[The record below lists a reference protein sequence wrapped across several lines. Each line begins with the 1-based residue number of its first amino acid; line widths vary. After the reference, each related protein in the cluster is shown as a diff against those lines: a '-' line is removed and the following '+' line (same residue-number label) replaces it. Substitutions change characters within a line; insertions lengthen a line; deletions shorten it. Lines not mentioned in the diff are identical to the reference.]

1 MTVQLETISAK
12 DIDFNDLVKLAAA
25 RSLES
30 REAVFRTVSE
40 LLVDYGD
47 LRSEKERSLAGD
59 ILRHLLNDVETSL
72 RRELATR
79 LADRSDISQS
89 LITDLAYDEIEVAEP
104 ILRESPLLSDMT
116 LIEIIHNRAVTH
128 QLAIARRRA
137 LTTDITRAL
146 VATDNS
152 EVVTAVIENP
162 GAEFADETL
171 GQLVEESRAQALY
184 REPLV
189 KRTDLPEALAKR
201 LYTWV
206 AEPLR
211 EHIIATYEIDRAILD
226 EELDAAIGAQVGELS
241 ALSQRPT
248 RAQKIV
254 RTLAAKGALDTRFL
268 VGALYRG
275 NIEVFREGLTELT
288 GLASLTI
295 ERIIVDH
302 DPRGLA
308 ILCRLIACD
317 ANTFEKI
324 FSMSRPDGDA
334 LARPSIAQR
343 NRLRAMYDGITTETA
358 DQVADHWRNTA
369 DYRTSLDQVA
379 GTPVSMH

>member
-226 EELDAAIGAQVGELS
+226 EELDAAIGAQDHSQSANSPRSVSGRRGRKRSSRTAGEAHRSAGSVGE
-241 ALSQRPT
+241 A
-248 RAQKIV
+248 
-254 RTLAAKGALDTRFL
+254 TLHLGR
-268 VGALYRG
+268 R
-275 NIEVFREGLTELT
+275 
-288 GLASLTI
+288 
-295 ERIIVDH
+295 
-302 DPRGLA
+302 
-308 ILCRLIACD
+308 
-317 ANTFEKI
+317 
-324 FSMSRPDGDA
+324 A
-334 LARPSIAQR
+334 LARTHYRDLR
-343 NRLRAMYDGITTETA
+343 N
-358 DQVADHWRNTA
+358 
-369 DYRTSLDQVA
+369 
-379 GTPVSMH
+379 